1 MNFRARLTVVLILVT
16 TACGS
21 SGDLE
26 SYESVDDIT
35 SVMLEEGFR
44 CQAQSVATADD
55 PGIVG
60 YADCESGIDSMS
72 AIIFDSENSRI
83 RTIAEVFGISCLVFE
98 NERQTVSGLS
108 SESLAYV
115 HGPGWTVF
123 SGDIETMSALTDPLG
138 GAPVEVDC
146 QAFVAAVAAAPGF
159 SLEGLPT
166 DELQVLLGE

>member
-1 MNFRARLTVVLILVT
+1 VNSRARLIVVLIVVT

-21 SGDLE
+21 SGNLE

-35 SVMLEEGFR
+35 SVMFEEGFT
-44 CQAQSVATADD
+44 CEAQPVATADD

-72 AIIFDSENSRI
+72 AIIFDSEDSRI

-98 NERQTVSGLS
+98 SERQNATGLS
-108 SESLAYV
+108 SENLAYV
-115 HGPGWTVF
+115 HGPSWTVF
-123 SGDIETMSALTDPLG
+123 SGDIETMSALADPLG